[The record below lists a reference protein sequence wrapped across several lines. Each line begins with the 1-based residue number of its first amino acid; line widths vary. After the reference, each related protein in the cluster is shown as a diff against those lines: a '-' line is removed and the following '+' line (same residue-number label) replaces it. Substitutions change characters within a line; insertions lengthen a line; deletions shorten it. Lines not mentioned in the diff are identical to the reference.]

1 MSSSTSSV
9 RDLAMGVRF
18 AFGGGREGWTRTLL
32 TGVGVG
38 LGVALLLIST
48 AIPGALATRGERGEA
63 RFYLAAPV
71 GTAPGRDTLLVA
83 SANQMYEGRDVDG
96 RFLLAEGPDAPVPPG
111 LKSVPAPGEMAVS
124 PALGRLLASRD
135 GALLRERFDAWKPTQ
150 VIGDAGLT
158 GPGELYFYAG
168 KGDLATAG
176 AADHRAQRVLAF
188 NQHLGRKSLDPV
200 LTLLVVLTFVA
211 LLMPVA
217 VFIAAAVRFGG
228 ERRDR
233 RLAALRLVGADGLM
247 VRRIAAGEALAG
259 SLVGLGL
266 GAGFFLIGRRLVGG
280 VTLHQRSVF
289 PADLDPAPW
298 LAVLVALV
306 VPASAVAVT
315 LFALRDVVIEPLG
328 VVRTAKPRGRRVW
341 WRLLLPLGGLGLLA
355 PPAGRGTGHGDF
367 NRWQVGAGVVLL
379 LVGITALL
387 PWLLERLV
395 GRLSS
400 GGPVSWQLAVRR
412 LQVGSGAAARPV
424 NGIAVA
430 VAGAIALQMLFA
442 GVEDGYTERTG
453 QDPSRAAISVIM
465 PPGNRAAVDAVAR
478 QVSGAEGVAKAVAP
492 ASFAA
497 AHRVPAGDDRI
508 QVTSGSCEALREVA
522 VIGSCEDGDAF
533 VITDAPALK
542 GGVPQATARPGDTL
556 WVGPGIGPGYDG
568 ADRAGGA
575 DKAGRPGAGEPTR
588 WTFPAGAR
596 PVAGRPDPS
605 GLRRGGLLVTPSV
618 APKVLV
624 DDRWPHVYVQLDP
637 AVPDAM
643 ERARTAAF
651 KAAPLATVM
660 TFHPTKR
667 DDGYATIRTGL
678 LFGATAVLLL
688 IGASLLVSQLEQLR
702 ERGKLLSA
710 LVAFGTK
717 RSTLSLSVLWQTV
730 LPIGLGLVL
739 ASAVG
744 PALGAVLLRMT
755 AVPVRVDWSSV
766 AMTAGIGGGVAV
778 LVTLLSLPPLL
789 RLMRPDGL
797 RTE

>member
-1 MSSSTSSV
+1 MSASASSSWL

-48 AIPGALATRGERGEA
+48 AIPGALATRGDRGEA
-63 RFYLAAPV
+63 RFSMPAPV
-71 GTAPGRDTLLVA
+71 GTAPGRDTLLIA
-83 SANQMYEGRDVDG
+83 NANQMYKNRDVDG

-111 LKSVPAPGEMAVS
+111 LQSVPAPGEMAVS
-124 PALGRLLASRD
+124 PALKRLLASPD
-135 GALLRERFDAWKPTQ
+135 GALLRERFDAWKPTRI
-150 VIGDAGLT
+150 IGDAGLT

-168 KGDLATAG
+168 KGDLEITG
-176 AADHRAQRVLAF
+176 PQDHRAQRVLGF
-188 NQHLGRKSLDPV
+188 NRHIGQRELDPV

-211 LLMPVA
+211 LLMPVT

-233 RLAALRLVGADGLM
+233 RLAALRLVGADGRM

-259 SLVGLGL
+259 SVVGLGL
-266 GAGFFLIGRRLVGG
+266 GAGFFLVGRRLVGG
-280 VTLHQRSVF
+280 VTLQQRSVF

-298 LAVLVALV
+298 LAVLVAFA
-306 VPASAVAVT
+306 VPAAAVAVT
-315 LFALRDVVIEPLG
+315 LFALRGVVIEPLG
-328 VVRTAKPRGRRVW
+328 VVRTARPGRRRVW

-355 PPAGRGTGHGDF
+355 PMTGHGTRHGDF
-367 NRWQVGAGVVLL
+367 NQWQVSAGVVLL

-387 PWLLERLV
+387 PWLLERV
-395 GRLSS
+395 VSRLS

-412 LQVGSGAAARPV
+412 LQVSSGGAARLV

-430 VAGAIALQMLFA
+430 VAGAIALQMLFG
-442 GVEDGYTERTG
+442 GVEGDYTTRTG
-453 QDPSRAAISVIM
+453 QDPARAAISIVM
-465 PPGNRAAVDAVAR
+465 PPTDRAAVDAAAR
-478 QVSGAEGVAKAVAP
+478 AVSGAEGVAKVVAP
-492 ASFAA
+492 ASFKA
-497 AHRVPAGDDRI
+497 AHRLPAADDLV
-508 QVTSGSCEALREVA
+508 QVTVGSCDALREYAA
-522 VIGSCEDGDAF
+522 VEPCKDGDAF
-533 VITDAPALK
+533 VITDSPALK
-542 GGVPQATARPGDTL
+542 GGVPQPTARPGDTL
-556 WVGPGIGPGYDG
+556 WVGLGPGPTGEDG
-568 ADRAGGA
+568 AS
-575 DKAGRPGAGEPTR
+575 EPAR

-596 PVAGRPDPS
+596 PVTNRPDPT
-605 GLRRGGLLVTPSV
+605 GDLRGGLLVTPSV
-618 APKVLV
+618 APKAVP

-637 AVPDAM
+637 SVPDAM
-643 ERARTAAF
+643 DKARTAAF
-651 KAAPLATVM
+651 KAAPLAMIM
-660 TFHPTKR
+660 THQSTR
-667 DDGYATIRTGL
+667 QDSGYATIRTGL

-717 RSTLSLSVLWQTV
+717 RSTLSLSVLWQTA

-744 PALGAVLLRMT
+744 LTLGAVLMRMA
-755 AVPVRVDWSSV
+755 AVPVRIDWAPV
-766 AMTAGIGGGVAV
+766 AMMAGIGGGVAV